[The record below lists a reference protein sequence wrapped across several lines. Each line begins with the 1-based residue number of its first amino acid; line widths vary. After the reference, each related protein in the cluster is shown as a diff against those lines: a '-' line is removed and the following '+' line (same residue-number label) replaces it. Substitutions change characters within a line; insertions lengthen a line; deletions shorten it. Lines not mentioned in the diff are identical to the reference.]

1 MINWWW
7 SYYKTDKNPVLQGMS
22 SQFLFHFQRFQNMN
36 STFGWFLESIACVI
50 LLLIFCLCSKCLLQ
64 IYTPK
69 WMVHIKSTKMAADFA
84 EFIFGPGDICLFG
97 VPTTLVDWKSKVSM
111 IPYSL
116 CLSCLSLIGQ
126 NWRRGGAKIRCCCIC
141 RVTFTW
147 PDQIFEGATSSWNN
161 SPTHIT
167 KSKYDFLSCFFS

>member
-1 MINWWW
+1 MVINWWW

-126 NWRRGGAKIRCCCIC
+126 NWRRGGQKYVAVASAEWHLLDLIKYLKEQL
-141 RVTFTW
+141 RVEIIHRHTSRSLNMTF
-147 PDQIFEGATSSWNN
+147 
-161 SPTHIT
+161 
-167 KSKYDFLSCFFS
+167 